1 MDNPVPFDVN
11 ALSTSLAGKAA
22 FANATYDGEPVRV
35 YSRPI
40 LRAGHVEG
48 AVQFARELTDLDI
61 LWAAQLRALAA
72 VLPLAILAAAGA
84 AFLLTG
90 RTLRPVAQLTETAD
104 EIGRSGDLARRLEVT
119 GDDEIAELARTF
131 NDMLGRL
138 DRSFQDLQE
147 AFDKLGVAY
156 EQQRRFAA
164 DASHELRTPLTR
176 LRLAT
181 SAALAA
187 NSGPEEMRRALATA
201 DRAAEAMTNLVGQL
215 LTLARADAGQLV
227 VDRSAVDLRV
237 IVAEGLDEIVGDR
250 RVETCFAPT
259 EVIVSADPEQLRR
272 VVVNLV
278 GNALRHSPATGS
290 VTVKTG
296 IENGEALLSVADTG
310 EGIAPEHLPHL
321 GERFYRVD
329 AARNR
334 KDGGAGL
341 GLAIC
346 KNIVHAHG
354 GRLTFASQVGVGT
367 TVSVALPLFSEK
379 KSSDPHSK

>member
-1 MDNPVPFDVN
+1 
-11 ALSTSLAGKAA
+11 
-22 FANATYDGEPVRV
+22 
-35 YSRPI
+35 
-40 LRAGHVEG
+40 
-48 AVQFARELTDLDI
+48 
-61 LWAAQLRALAA
+61 
-72 VLPLAILAAAGA
+72 
-84 AFLLTG
+84 
-90 RTLRPVAQLTETAD
+90 
-104 EIGRSGDLARRLEVT
+104 
-119 GDDEIAELARTF
+119 
-131 NDMLGRL
+131 
-138 DRSFQDLQE
+138 
-147 AFDKLGVAY
+147 
-156 EQQRRFAA
+156 
-164 DASHELRTPLTR
+164 
-176 LRLAT
+176 
-181 SAALAA
+181 
-187 NSGPEEMRRALATA
+187 MRRALATA